1 MATSTNDTSVA
12 SIRRHLTLLRDKQ
25 NYEKWSEDMEIEL
38 ERHNCWSIIDGSIAE
53 PSLTRVPTQ
62 TDSEYATALSEF
74 HLTNPAHRA
83 WKQTNAQARWTIY
96 FNCEKAIQKSINKKV
111 NASEIWTYLKDQ
123 FGSQADIAWWST
135 ARSLMNHTLAGSKDC
150 TDFAS
155 KIRRDWTALESEG
168 ADILEWLAC
177 GQLIYH
183 LGDTYQHFV
192 VNELSKTPLKDQRL
206 ERLCGA
212 LFAKEARLQE
222 QSQGLFAANAT
233 RSRDTTRGIRNSSSS
248 SSTNKAVC
256 QRCKD
261 KGRENVNHKNEKC
274 WFNKKDNYANM
285 PSHLRKKLLE
295 QIGKDQDSKKENSKN
310 EGKSYGIVA
319 RSKPTTSLAMAASGS
334 SSFSAQE
341 TYFNTCSENHIV
353 GSIDLLHNVRPITMQ
368 LEWGE
373 GHLIKVEGIGT
384 RTLQTAVG
392 DATNTLTIA
401 DVYYVPGFINIL
413 SYMRMRDKGMLF
425 EDDGKQPRL
434 RFKDED
440 DTVAYV
446 NMPAKGEKGLP
457 SLLLRTSRTY
467 VTVR

>member
-1 MATSTNDTSVA
+1 
-12 SIRRHLTLLRDKQ
+12 
-25 NYEKWSEDMEIEL
+25 
-38 ERHNCWSIIDGSIAE
+38 
-53 PSLTRVPTQ
+53 
-62 TDSEYATALSEF
+62 
-74 HLTNPAHRA
+74 
-83 WKQTNAQARWTIY
+83 
-96 FNCEKAIQKSINKKV
+96 
-111 NASEIWTYLKDQ
+111 
-123 FGSQADIAWWST
+123 
-135 ARSLMNHTLAGSKDC
+135 
-150 TDFAS
+150 
-155 KIRRDWTALESEG
+155 
-168 ADILEWLAC
+168 
-177 GQLIYH
+177 
-183 LGDTYQHFV
+183 
-192 VNELSKTPLKDQRL
+192 
-206 ERLCGA
+206 
-212 LFAKEARLQE
+212 
-222 QSQGLFAANAT
+222 
-233 RSRDTTRGIRNSSSS
+233 
-248 SSTNKAVC
+248 
-256 QRCKD
+256 
-261 KGRENVNHKNEKC
+261 
-274 WFNKKDNYANM
+274 M

-295 QIGKDQDSKKENSKN
+295 QLGKDQDSKKENSKN
-310 EGKSYGIVA
+310 EGKSYGIAA

-446 NMPAKGEKGLP
+446 NMPGKDEKGLFTLFLRP
-457 SLLLRTSRTY
+457 SISSSY
-467 VTVR
+467 VTYTIPTAVNNVI